1 MLFRPSK
8 PLPQIPTSMSFDIHE
23 RSTPK
28 RRAYALYRLRLP
40 ALSLIL

>member
-1 MLFRPSK
+1 MLFLSSK
-8 PLPQIPTSMSFDIHE
+8 PLPKLSQICPFDTRE

-40 ALSLIL
+40 ALRIL